1 VKANAPQKINFMK
14 VLVCDPISQTGIN
27 HLKQQSGI
35 ETIVLDQTYSEEEL
49 LPLIKNISAIAV
61 RSETKITKTIIESA
75 QKLKIVGRAGVGV
88 DNIDIEAATQNGVIV
103 MNTPGGNTIATCE
116 LTFSMMMALARN
128 IPQAHGSM
136 NSGEWNRKAYKGVE
150 LYNKTLGVL
159 GMGRIGGEVARRAVA
174 FGMRV
179 MAFDPYIT
187 PSRAKALQ
195 VELASLEEIYKNAD
209 FITVHM
215 PLTDETRGMIN
226 KDTFA
231 KMKPEIRL
239 LNCARG
245 GIINEKDLLDA
256 LKGGLIAGAALDVYE
271 SEPLDNDSELRKCPN
286 LILTPHLGASTKEAQ
301 DNVGLEVSQGITD
314 YLLHGSLINSINMP
328 SLDAQTSA
336 QVQPY
341 LKLGEKLG
349 LLLAKLGQVG
359 TERLTITY
367 GGLATELPGDPIAR
381 SIIKGFLGAAEGE
394 EINLVNVHSIAKER
408 GLIIQE
414 VKSNEQVDFRE
425 WLQIQACAG
434 NEEISVA
441 GSFFGLIQH
450 PRIVRLNSQPVE
462 IIPDGVLFM
471 MENKD
476 TPGIVGHLGTVLG
489 KYGINIAN
497 MSLCR
502 DHKGGEALTALNIDS
517 IPNSECLAELETD
530 SNIGT
535 IRIVQF

>member
-1 VKANAPQKINFMK
+1 MK
-14 VLVCDPISQTGIN
+14 VLVCDPISQTGID
-27 HLKQQSGI
+27 HLLNQSGI
-35 ETIVLDQTYSEEEL
+35 ETIILDRTHSEEEL
-49 LPLIKNISAIAV
+49 LELVKDVSAIAV
-61 RSETKITKTIIESA
+61 RSETKITKTIIESSNE
-75 QKLKIVGRAGVGV
+75 LKIVGRAGVGV

-136 NSGEWNRKAYKGVE
+136 KSGEWNRKAYKGVE

-195 VELASLEEIYKNAD
+195 VELASLDEIYNTSD

-231 KMKPEIRL
+231 KMKPEVRL

-245 GIINEKDLLDA
+245 GIINEKDLFEA
-256 LKGGLIAGAALDVYE
+256 LKDGLIAGAALDVYE
-271 SEPLDNDSELRKCPN
+271 SEPLDKGSELRNCPN

-301 DNVGLEVSQGITD
+301 DNVGLEVAQGIAD

-328 SLDAQTSA
+328 SLDSQTSTK
-336 QVQPY
+336 VQPY

-349 LLLAKLGQVG
+349 LLLAKLGQSG

-394 EINLVNVHSIAKER
+394 EVNLVNVHSVAKER
-408 GLIIQE
+408 GLIIEE

-425 WLQIQACAG
+425 WLQIRAWAG
-434 NEEISVA
+434 DEKISVA
-441 GSFFGLIQH
+441 GSFFGLAQH

-489 KYGINIAN
+489 EYGINIAN

-502 DHKGGEALTALNIDS
+502 DHQGGEALTALNIDS
-517 IPNSECLAELETD
+517 IPNSDCLAKLESD
-530 SNIGT
+530 SNIGK

>member
-1 VKANAPQKINFMK
+1 MK
-14 VLVCDPISQTGIN
+14 VLVCDPISQTGID
-27 HLKQQSGI
+27 HLKQKEGI
-35 ETIVLDQTYSEEEL
+35 DTIVLEQTHSESEL
-49 LPLIKNISAIAV
+49 VPIVKDVSAIAV
-61 RSETKITKTIIESA
+61 RSETKITKTIIEA
-75 QKLKIVGRAGVGV
+75 ATELKIVGRAGVGV

-116 LTFSMMMALARN
+116 LTFSMMMALSRN

-136 NSGEWNRKAYKGVE
+136 ISGEWNRKAFKGVE
-150 LYNKTLGVL
+150 LYSKTLGVL

-195 VELASLEEIYKNAD
+195 VELASLEEIYSNAD

-215 PLTDETRGMIN
+215 PMTDETRGMIN
-226 KDTFA
+226 KNTFC
-231 KMKPEIRL
+231 KMKPTVRL

-245 GIINEKDLLDA
+245 GIINEKDLYYA
-256 LKGGLIAGAALDVYE
+256 LKEGQIAGAALDVYE
-271 SEPLDNDSELRKCPN
+271 SEPLDKNSDLRECPN

-301 DNVGLEVSQGITD
+301 DNVGLEVAQGITD
-314 YLLHGSLINSINMP
+314 YLLYGSLINSINMP

-336 QVQPY
+336 KVKPY
-341 LKLGEKLG
+341 LRLGEKLG
-349 LLLAKLGQVG
+349 LLTAKLGQIG
-359 TERLTITY
+359 TERLVITY

-381 SIIKGFLGAAEGE
+381 SIIKGFLGTAEGE
-394 EINLVNVHSIAKER
+394 EVNLVNVHSVAKER
-408 GLIIQE
+408 GLIIEE

-425 WLQIQACAG
+425 WLQIKAWAG
-434 NEEISVA
+434 EEKISVA
-441 GSFFGLIQH
+441 GSFFGIAQH

-462 IIPDGVLFM
+462 IIPDGILFLM
-471 MENKD
+471 SNKD
-476 TPGIVGHLGTVLG
+476 KPGIVGHLGTVLG
-489 KYGINIAN
+489 KHGINIAN

-502 DHKGGEALTALNIDS
+502 DHEGGEALTALNIDS
-517 IPNSECLAELETD
+517 IPPAECLTELEND
-530 SNIGT
+530 QNIST

>member
-1 VKANAPQKINFMK
+1 MK
-14 VLVCDPISQTGIN
+14 VLVCDPISQTGID
-27 HLKQQSGI
+27 HLQQQDGI
-35 ETIVLDQTYSEEEL
+35 ETIILDRTHSEEEL
-49 LPLIKNISAIAV
+49 LPLIKDISAIAV

-75 QKLKIVGRAGVGV
+75 QELKIVGRAGVGV

-136 NSGEWNRKAYKGVE
+136 SSGEWNRKAYKGVE

-174 FGMRV
+174 FGMQV

-195 VELASLEEIYKNAD
+195 VELASLEEIYNSAD

-226 KDTFA
+226 KDTFT
-231 KMKPEIRL
+231 KMKPEVRL

-245 GIINEKDLLDA
+245 GIINEKDLFDA
-256 LKGGLIAGAALDVYE
+256 LKGGVIAGAALDVYE
-271 SEPLDNDSELRKCPN
+271 SEPLDNNSELRECPN

-328 SLDAQTSA
+328 SLDAQTSTK
-336 QVQPY
+336 VQPY

-359 TERLTITY
+359 TERLAITY
-367 GGLATELPGDPIAR
+367 GGLANELPGDPIAR

-394 EINLVNVHSIAKER
+394 EINLVNVHSVAKER
-408 GLIIQE
+408 GLIIEE

-425 WLQIQACAG
+425 WLQIRAWAG
-434 NEEISVA
+434 DEKISVA
-441 GSFFGLIQH
+441 GSFFGLAQH
-450 PRIVRLNSQPVE
+450 PRIVRLNSQSVE

-476 TPGIVGHLGTVLG
+476 KPGIVGHLGTVLG

-502 DHKGGEALTALNIDS
+502 DHEGGEALTALNIDS
-517 IPNSECLAELETD
+517 IPNADCLAELESD